1 MIGGLFAR
9 LSEGVRISF
18 KNAEF
23 LQDFLD
29 RAFSGI
35 IMCKSAIVSKCEPKP
50 RQAFDYRDFLPEL
63 LNPVKRKEHE
73 KG

>member
-1 MIGGLFAR
+1 MLNFCK
-9 LSEGVRISF
+9 ISLT
-18 KNAEF
+18 E
-23 LQDFLD
+23 
-29 RAFSGI
+29 AFSGI